1 MDLERLKFLSRVNQ
15 SSGRKIRELSEC
27 WFSINKPKPDG
38 YCNYQTDWAKENGV
52 IYAHQASYKLFKD
65 ESYKPS
71 REHPCSHLCE
81 SKDDILHRR
90 CCNPEHLYIANS
102 IAENIA
108 DRDRTKGNYQSV
120 KQSGCKSGNSKFS
133 EEDVKKIIA
142 LREEGMWYKHIAERF
157 KCSRR
162 TIEKLCL
169 KKTYKQEQ
177 ITVLVG

>member
-1 MDLERLKFLSRVNQ
+1 MESEKAKFLKRINQ
-15 SSGRKIRELSEC
+15 TSGRKIRDLSEC
-27 WFSINKPKPDG
+27 WLWNWGVHSSG
-38 YCNYQTDWAKENGV
+38 YAQYQSKWAKENGV

-65 ESYKPS
+65 ATYESS

-81 SKDDILHRR
+81 SKDDILHRI

-108 DRDRTKGNYQSV
+108 DRDRIQGSYQSV
-120 KQSGCKSGNSKFS
+120 KTSGCKSGSAKFT

-157 KCSRR
+157 NCSRR

-177 ITVLVG
+177 ITVP